1 MSMVV
6 SGKRKKATA
15 RAAYKKGTGKI
26 KINNIPLEN
35 YSKPMYS
42 LKIQEPLLLL
52 PEIASKMD
60 ISIRVH
66 GGGDNGQAEAARLV
80 IGKALLA
87 FSGDD
92 SAVEKKLLDY
102 DRTLLV
108 ADVRRK
114 EKRKPNT
121 RGKARA
127 KVQKSYR

>member
-1 MSMVV
+1 MNKVL

-15 RAAYKKGTGKI
+15 RASYRKGTGRVT
-26 KINNIPLEN
+26 INNVPIDI
-35 YSKPMYS
+35 YSKPMYA

-52 PEIASKMD
+52 PELAKKMD
-60 ISIRVH
+60 ISIRVS

-80 IGKALLA
+80 VGKALLA

-92 SAVEKKLLDY
+92 GAVEKTLVDY

>member
-1 MSMVV
+1 MSNVV

-26 KINNIPLEN
+26 MINNVPLEN
-35 YSKPMYS
+35 YSKPMYA
-42 LKIQEPLLLL
+42 LKIREPLLLL
-52 PEIASKMD
+52 PELATKID
-60 ISIRVH
+60 IRIRVQ

-80 IGKALLA
+80 VGKALLS
-87 FSGDD
+87 FSGD
-92 SAVEKKLLDY
+92 SAAVEKKLLDY